1 MSDYGQPSF
10 WELVDK
16 LGELTGG
23 DKIKRPEPI
32 TTKLV
37 DAPVAPREPNPDT
50 QQEKILTFLQNHG
63 SITSL
68 EAMQELRIY
77 RLSARIKDLRDKG
90 WRITTHNEPHARGT
104 HARYTLD

>member
-1 MSDYGQPSF
+1 MTDNSQPSF
-10 WELVDK
+10 WE
-16 LGELTGG
+16 
-23 DKIKRPEPI
+23 
-32 TTKLV
+32 LV

-50 QQEKILTFLQNHG
+50 QQERILTFLQNHG

-77 RLSARIKDLRDKG
+77 RLAARIKDLRDKG
-90 WRITTHNEPHARGT
+90 WRITTHSEPHARGT